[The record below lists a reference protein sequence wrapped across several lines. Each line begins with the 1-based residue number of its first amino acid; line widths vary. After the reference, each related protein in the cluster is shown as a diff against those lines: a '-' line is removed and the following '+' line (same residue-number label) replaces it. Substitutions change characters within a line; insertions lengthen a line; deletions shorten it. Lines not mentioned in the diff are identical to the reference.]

1 MARMPLVLLSPPAL
15 ARLLVL
21 LGRREVVEIGSTSQ
35 GKLMQVECVI
45 GGVSDI
51 LAQSRGHFVHLSPH
65 SWQSLQWL
73 TSNVATLMSDPNS
86 NSRGPA
92 TPLRTTVINALA
104 PHAGACSDP
113 ATSATAQQTNQP
125 LPIIA
130 TTLL

>member
-51 LAQSRGHFVHLSPH
+51 LAQSRGRFVHLSPH

-92 TPLRTTVINALA
+92 TPRYELR
-104 PHAGACSDP
+104 
-113 ATSATAQQTNQP
+113 
-125 LPIIA
+125 
-130 TTLL
+130 